1 MAIPMSRIE
10 QIDNQ
15 LAMINSPD
23 SLRRLRGYQGLMALP
38 QVYRQEGGL
47 AEVAEA
53 PIEMPEAP
61 VEMPEDMVR
70 EGAEAGVMQA
80 QEIMEQVP
88 PEMQEE
94 YQAQIA
100 ELKEAARGLASMGR
114 MGDTELVHM
123 NPEELEGL
131 HSMGTL
137 TYNPVTG
144 LPEAFSIGKI
154 FKSIASIPK
163 KIAKGIKSVAKS
175 KAFKVLAPIV
185 LGVAAPYVLGA
196 GGLGLFSTTSA
207 LGFGAATALGTGLGS
222 LLAGQKPGD
231 ALKSGLISGLTAGV
245 MKGVS
250 TGNWTGAAPAQLPSE
265 SLKPLPGHPGPK
277 GVFKVADQG
286 FGKTIGAGAGGGGAP
301 AIYPSTNIQPVVQGV
316 GTTPSAA
323 TTVQQQG
330 LYEAQQAAKGITSP
344 ATIVEKPSI
353 WENLTSKDMWK
364 NVAGEMKE
372 DFLIPKE
379 GSKGIDLL
387 ASGKAIGKA
396 ALPTQLGE
404 MAADASAAQDA
415 QMLSQEEFENSLKGA
430 AYRERFPTYQAYQA
444 AFKYQAPVMT
454 TEQQAMNRFI
464 APTVTVASG
473 GAISSGLVAV
483 DKEEGGIIDKA
494 GGGYFSGLV
503 PGQGHGMEDN
513 VYMPIVQRE
522 RGRQVGTLAVSPKEY
537 VVDAYTMSALGNG
550 NPDAGAK
557 VMDRAVKEI
566 RKDAYGTTKQPNEID
581 GLRTLVPPLTMG
593 A

>member
-1 MAIPMSRIE
+1 MSRIE

-372 DFLIPKE
+372 DFIIPKE

-387 ASGKAIGKA
+387 ASGKAIGQA
-396 ALPTQLGE
+396 ALPTQVGE
-404 MAADASAAQDA
+404 MVADASAAQDA

-454 TEQQAMNRFI
+454 TEQQAIDTFVGSPPML
-464 APTVTVASG
+464 A
-473 GAISSGLVAV
+473 
-483 DKEEGGIIDKA
+483 KEGGIIDKA

>member
-430 AYRERFPTYQAYQA
+430 AYRQQFPNYQAYQA

-454 TEQQAMNRFI
+454 TEQQAIDTFVGSPPML
-464 APTVTVASG
+464 A
-473 GAISSGLVAV
+473 
-483 DKEEGGIIDKA
+483 KEGGIIDKA

-522 RGRQVGTLAVSPKEY
+522 RGRQVGTLAVSPKQY

>member
-265 SLKPLPGHPGPK
+265 SLKPLPGHPGQ
-277 GVFKVADQG
+277 A
-286 FGKTIGAGAGGGGAP
+286 
-301 AIYPSTNIQPVVQGV
+301 SR
-316 GTTPSAA
+316 GTS
-323 TTVQQQG
+323 
-330 LYEAQQAAKGITSP
+330 EA
-344 ATIVEKPSI
+344 
-353 WENLTSKDMWK
+353 
-364 NVAGEMKE
+364 
-372 DFLIPKE
+372 
-379 GSKGIDLL
+379 
-387 ASGKAIGKA
+387 
-396 ALPTQLGE
+396 
-404 MAADASAAQDA
+404 
-415 QMLSQEEFENSLKGA
+415 
-430 AYRERFPTYQAYQA
+430 
-444 AFKYQAPVMT
+444 
-454 TEQQAMNRFI
+454 
-464 APTVTVASG
+464 
-473 GAISSGLVAV
+473 
-483 DKEEGGIIDKA
+483 
-494 GGGYFSGLV
+494 
-503 PGQGHGMEDN
+503 
-513 VYMPIVQRE
+513 
-522 RGRQVGTLAVSPKEY
+522 
-537 VVDAYTMSALGNG
+537 
-550 NPDAGAK
+550 
-557 VMDRAVKEI
+557 
-566 RKDAYGTTKQPNEID
+566 
-581 GLRTLVPPLTMG
+581 
-593 A
+593 

>member
-1 MAIPMSRIE
+1 
-10 QIDNQ
+10 
-15 LAMINSPD
+15 
-23 SLRRLRGYQGLMALP
+23 
-38 QVYRQEGGL
+38 
-47 AEVAEA
+47 
-53 PIEMPEAP
+53 
-61 VEMPEDMVR
+61 
-70 EGAEAGVMQA
+70 
-80 QEIMEQVP
+80 
-88 PEMQEE
+88 
-94 YQAQIA
+94 
-100 ELKEAARGLASMGR
+100 
-114 MGDTELVHM
+114 
-123 NPEELEGL
+123 
-131 HSMGTL
+131 
-137 TYNPVTG
+137 
-144 LPEAFSIGKI
+144 
-154 FKSIASIPK
+154 
-163 KIAKGIKSVAKS
+163 
-175 KAFKVLAPIV
+175 
-185 LGVAAPYVLGA
+185 
-196 GGLGLFSTTSA
+196 
-207 LGFGAATALGTGLGS
+207 
-222 LLAGQKPGD
+222 
-231 ALKSGLISGLTAGV
+231 

-330 LYEAQQAAKGITSP
+330 LYEAHQAAKGITSP

-454 TEQQAMNRFI
+454 TEQQAIDTFVGSPPML
-464 APTVTVASG
+464 A
-473 GAISSGLVAV
+473 
-483 DKEEGGIIDKA
+483 KEGGIIDIKW
-494 GGGYFSGLV
+494 FSSS
-503 PGQGHGMEDN
+503 
-513 VYMPIVQRE
+513 R
-522 RGRQVGTLAVSPKEY
+522 
-537 VVDAYTMSALGNG
+537 
-550 NPDAGAK
+550 
-557 VMDRAVKEI
+557 
-566 RKDAYGTTKQPNEID
+566 
-581 GLRTLVPPLTMG
+581 
-593 A
+593 

>member
-1 MAIPMSRIE
+1 MSRIE

-207 LGFGAATALGTGLGS
+207 LGFGADTALGTGLGS

-344 ATIVEKPSI
+344 AIVQPIVEKPSI

-387 ASGKAIGKA
+387 ASGKAIGQA
-396 ALPTQLGE
+396 ALPTQVGE
-404 MAADASAAQDA
+404 MVADASAAQDA
-415 QMLSQEEFENSLKGA
+415 QMLSQEEFENSIKGA
-430 AYRERFPTYQAYQA
+430 TARERFPNWESYQA